1 LLRGKAQVFQRL
13 LRVGDHGLAA
23 GISLVGTHRLDTE
36 AESALPLLVFVIAGT
51 LAFPSA
57 MGVLGLYES
66 QRRRSLAR
74 IGGQLA
80 LGAALTATVLVQ
92 VCLAL
97 ARPQWSPYAASIA
110 LAQLVA
116 FTTARLAIYTALRIG
131 RRHGRNVRHVVVIGT
146 GPRARAFA
154 SEVASNP
161 GWGLRIVAFLD
172 EYQPLPGMR
181 LEANA
186 VRKLTDF
193 PDVVRQHPVDEVVV
207 ALPRS
212 LLFQIEPIAA
222 ECALIGVPM
231 SVLSDLFADK
241 LPASQTVRYGRLPAI
256 QFADV
261 VYDGTDL
268 FLKRCLDVALGG
280 ALLAALA
287 PLIGAAMLAIHLTS
301 PGPVLYRQVRLG
313 RNGRPFVMLKLRS
326 MVEDADAKR
335 AALLELNEVSGPVFK
350 MRNDPRVTA
359 VGRFLR
365 RWSIDETPQL
375 WNVVRGD
382 MSLVGPRPPLPHE
395 VDMYD
400 SWHRRRISVRPGL
413 TCLWQIH
420 GRSRVQF
427 AEWVDLDLH
436 YIDHWS
442 LGLDLRILLRTPLA
456 VLRRDG
462 AS

>member
-1 LLRGKAQVFQRL
+1 LLRGKALLLQRL
-13 LRVGDHGLAA
+13 LRIGDHGIAAAIALAVTY
-23 GISLVGTHRLDTE
+23 GLQVEDG
-36 AESALPLLVFVIAGT
+36 ALPLLVFVIAGT
-51 LAFPSA
+51 LAYPSA

-66 QRRRSLAR
+66 QRRRSLAH
-74 IGGQLA
+74 IGGQLV

-116 FTTARLAIYTALRIG
+116 FATIRLALYSALRIG

-146 GPRARAFA
+146 GPRAKAFA
-154 SEVASNP
+154 TEVASNP
-161 GWGLRIVAFLD
+161 AWGLRIVAFLD
-172 EYQPLPGMR
+172 ECSPMQGKL
-181 LEANA
+181 AA
-186 VRKLTDF
+186 SFVRKLTDF
-193 PDVVRQHPVDEVVV
+193 PDIVRQHPVDEVVV

-212 LLFQIEPIAA
+212 LLFQVEPIAA
-222 ECALIGVPM
+222 ECALIGVPL

-261 VYDGTDL
+261 VYDSTDL
-268 FLKRCLDVALGG
+268 FFKRCLDVALGS
-280 ALLAALA
+280 ALLVLFA
-287 PLIGAAMLAIHLTS
+287 PLIGVAMLAIHLTS
-301 PGPVLYRQVRLG
+301 PGAVLYRQVRLG
-313 RNGRPFVMLKLRS
+313 RNGRPFVLLKLRS
-326 MVEDADAKR
+326 MVADADAQR

-350 MRNDPRVTA
+350 IRNDPRVTP

-400 SWHRRRISVRPGL
+400 SWHRRRISVRPGI

-420 GRSRVQF
+420 GRSQIPF

-456 VLRRDG
+456 VLRRHG